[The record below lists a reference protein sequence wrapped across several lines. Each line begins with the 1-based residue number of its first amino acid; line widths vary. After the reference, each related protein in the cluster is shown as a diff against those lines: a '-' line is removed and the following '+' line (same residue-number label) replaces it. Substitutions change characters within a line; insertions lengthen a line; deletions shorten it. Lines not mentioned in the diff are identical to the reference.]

1 MIRCRRARTWIDSGS
16 IDDLSS
22 DQVFALDQ
30 HVASCATC
38 RERLEASRELDDL
51 LESLP
56 VAPVERLNIER
67 SLAAIHDGIAG
78 SGDGAGSG
86 DRISIP
92 GPSIPG
98 PSIPGTRRR
107 LAPLAA
113 AAVVVLAGGAWLA
126 REWNRGVEL
135 DPDLA
140 RLDSIADSGETS
152 GVTSGAAPGEAE
164 DAGAPTHAPEPVG
177 GDGEE
182 SVATGVEVSPLIQ
195 RTPFPGWEAS
205 EVDPSRYTAAIDR
218 VRDALFDSSQEFEAA
233 TEDDVPVSEFLGRVD
248 AATSS
253 LAREGWS
260 VISLVADLA
269 VESEP
274 VAPAALRYLGR
285 TGGRLQV
292 SSMDAAL
299 EAPSLAPAAVQALA
313 DYGIARQERGELDG
327 RAMRSLARAFWNP
340 EVSSVVVSRVAP
352 LATSHADGLVEWVD
366 LTLELAPHARGR
378 VVAPGVEALSGRL
391 PELLVPCGESGAR
404 ALLTLAEHELV
415 RADLCLGAFAR
426 TSAANDVLAAVLGE
440 RSGPETRTLLG
451 AFELILPADDTC
463 WQWLVRE
470 AWSGQDRGL
479 AASVMAA
486 YPGTVAVEELLRLA
500 VSRRVPEAD
509 LLGAFRRAIEVE
521 AGRMTELA
529 TLVGGYDDPRLSRV
543 YLDWLALAHRAP
555 AVPALLVLAASDDLA
570 ERECELAVLAVG
582 EVGDAD
588 QVPLLLAF
596 LDNLRATEVGLA
608 ARTVV
613 ALHSLGGVEAL
624 ARILEGASQ
633 AEADRVLE
641 ALRLLDSSPSSAAAA
656 IRLERALD
664 SLLRRRLTAVRQG

>member
-67 SLAAIHDGIAG
+67 SLAAIHEGIA
-78 SGDGAGSG
+78 DTGAGSG
-86 DRISIP
+86 AGSGTDGSIT
-92 GPSIPG
+92 GP
-98 PSIPGTRRR
+98 RRR

-113 AAVVVLAGGAWLA
+113 AAVVVLAGGAWLV
-126 REWNRGVEL
+126 REWNRGVDL

-140 RLDSIADSGETS
+140 RSGSIADSG
-152 GVTSGAAPGEAE
+152 AAPEKAE
-164 DAGAPTHAPEPVG
+164 GQGARANGPEQVG

-182 SVATGVEVSPLIQ
+182 SVATGVEVSTLIQ

-440 RSGPETRTLLG
+440 RFGPETRTLLG

-529 TLVGGYDDPRLSRV
+529 ILVGGYDDPRLSRV

-570 ERECELAVLAVG
+570 ERECELAVVAVG
-582 EVGDAD
+582 EVGNAD

-633 AEADRVLE
+633 AEADRVFE

-664 SLLRRRLTAVRQG
+664 SLLRRRLSAVRQG